1 VREIVCYDD
10 GAILNGSPM
19 ARHFNITGPCK
30 PEMHYMLP
38 PIVRLPDLIQLIE
51 QANYFVI
58 HAPRQVGKS
67 TAMLALGEQLT
78 ASGKFTALMVSAEIG
93 QPFSQD
99 MEKAE
104 KAILGSWRSKAED
117 RLPEELWPPKWP
129 EAESGQRIQAALRAW
144 AKSSSR
150 PLVVL
155 IDEIDALR
163 DQALLSILRQLRD
176 GFPDRPRAFPQSV
189 GLIGLRDVRDYKI
202 ASGGSDNLNTSSPF
216 NIKVGSFTLRNFNQA
231 EVGELYG
238 QHTMDTGQ
246 VFTPESV
253 ELAFELTQGQPWLV
267 NALAREIVGVI
278 AIDRNAAIT
287 PAMVEVAKE
296 TLIRRQDT
304 HLDSLVERL
313 REDRVRQVI
322 EPILAGTELGNIP
335 NDDIQFLLDLGL
347 CRMDERGGL
356 AIANPIYRE
365 VLPRSLTVT
374 PMASLPQ
381 ISPTWLNATGE
392 LEVDA
397 LREAF
402 MSFWLQHGEPLLN
415 SAAYHEIAPHLV
427 LMAFLHRVVNGG
439 GTLEREY
446 AIGRD
451 RMDLCLRYG
460 SVMLGIEIKV
470 QRDDRRDQLVR
481 GVEQIEGYLARL
493 GLDSGWLVIFD
504 RRKEVLPIEKRLR
517 SELHHTEVG
526 RAITVIYA

>member
-1 VREIVCYDD
+1 
-10 GAILNGSPM
+10 M

-38 PIVRLPDLIQLIE
+38 SIVRLPELMPLID
-51 QANYFVI
+51 QASYFVV
-58 HAPRQVGKS
+58 HAPRQTGKS
-67 TAMLALGEQLT
+67 TAMLALAEELT
-78 ASGKFTALMVSAEIG
+78 KSGKFTAIMVSAEIG

-99 MEKAE
+99 MDKAE

-129 EAESGQRIQAALRAW
+129 EAEIGQRIQAALRAW

-176 GFPDRPRAFPQSV
+176 GFPDRPKAFPQSV

-231 EVGELYG
+231 EVGELYA
-238 QHTMDTGQ
+238 QHTADTGQ

-267 NALAREIVGVI
+267 NALAREIVEVI
-278 AIDRNAAIT
+278 ATDRTTAIT
-287 PAMVEVAKE
+287 PAMVEIAKE
-296 TLIRRQDT
+296 TLIRRRDT
-304 HLDSLVERL
+304 HLDSLAE
-313 REDRVRQVI
+313 RVREMRVRAI
-322 EPILAGTELGNIP
+322 LEPMMAGQELSLTA
-335 NDDIQFLLDLGL
+335 DDDRDFLVDLGL
-347 CRMDERGGL
+347 LRRENSGGL
-356 AIANPIYRE
+356 VIANPIYQE
-365 VLPRSLTVT
+365 ILPRVLAQG
-374 PMASLPQ
+374 PQDSLPQ

-392 LEVDA
+392 LDIDA

-460 SVMLGIEIKV
+460 AVMLGIEIKV
-470 QRDDRRDQLVR
+470 QRDDGRDQLAR
-481 GVEQIEGYLARL
+481 GLGQIEGYLARL

-504 RRKEVLPIEKRLR
+504 RRKVVLPIEERLR
-517 SELHHTEVG
+517 SELHQTEAG

>member
-1 VREIVCYDD
+1 MV
-10 GAILNGSPM
+10 
-19 ARHFNITGPCK
+19 RHFNITGPCQ
-30 PEMHYMLP
+30 PDIHYMLP
-38 PIVRLPDLIQLIE
+38 PIVRIPDLVELIG
-51 QANYFVI
+51 QRNYFII
-58 HAPRQVGKS
+58 HAPRQTGKS

-78 ASGKFTALMVSAEIG
+78 ASGKFTAVMVSVEIG

-104 KAILGSWRSKAED
+104 KAILGSWRSKVED
-117 RLPEELWPPKWP
+117 RLPEELWPPAWP
-129 EAESGQRIQAALRAW
+129 EAEAGQRIQAALRAW

-176 GFPDRPRAFPQSV
+176 GFPDRPKSFPQSV

-216 NIKVGSFTLRNFNQA
+216 NIKVGSFTLRNFNQVEA
-231 EVGELYG
+231 GELYA
-238 QHTMDTGQ
+238 QHTADTGQ
-246 VFTPESV
+246 VFTPEAV

-267 NALAREIVGVI
+267 NALAREIVEVI
-278 AIDRNAAIT
+278 ATDRTTAIT
-287 PAMVEVAKE
+287 PAMVEIAKE
-296 TLIRRQDT
+296 TLIRRRDT
-304 HLDSLVERL
+304 HLDSLAE
-313 REDRVRQVI
+313 RVRETRVRAI
-322 EPILAGTELGNIP
+322 LEPMMAGQELALTA
-335 NDDIQFLLDLGL
+335 DDDRDFLVDLGL
-347 CRMDERGGL
+347 LRRENSGGL
-356 AIANPIYRE
+356 VIANPIYQE
-365 VLPRSLTVT
+365 ILPRVLAQG
-374 PMASLPQ
+374 PQDSLPQ
-381 ISPTWLNATGE
+381 ISPTWLNATGD
-392 LEVDA
+392 LDVDA

-470 QRDDRRDQLVR
+470 QRDDGRDQLVR
-481 GVEQIEGYLARL
+481 GVEQIEGYLSRL
-493 GLDSGWLVIFD
+493 GLDSVGQTHI
-504 RRKEVLPIEKRLR
+504 VLYK
-517 SELHHTEVG
+517 
-526 RAITVIYA
+526 